1 MDGELEKESKRNHQ
15 VTTLTRKYA
24 RKKRRTYKI
33 RNTIHKKQTNKK
45 FKIKEM
51 K

>member
-24 RKKRRTYKI
+24 RKKRR
-33 RNTIHKKQTNKK
+33 IHKIQYTQNKQ
-45 FKIKEM
+45 IKNL

>member
-33 RNTIHKKQTNKK
+33 QNTKYNTHKTNK
-45 FKIKEM
+45 
-51 K
+51 